1 MAAATDEPLTPV
13 PAAMLV
19 VGCGVAVLEGF
30 GAVVVG
36 LLARAVVS
44 APALLFQPQF
54 FQLSQ
59 LLFAAGIPQAPVRQ
73 PVEQHKLH
81 RAKATTIP

>member
-1 MAAATDEPLTPV
+1 LAASDEPLTPV

-19 VGCGVAVLEGF
+19 VGCGVAVLDGL

-36 LLARAVVS
+36 LLARAVS
-44 APALLFQPQF
+44 SLLFQPQF

-59 LLFAAGIPQAPVRQ
+59 LLLLADGQPQAPLRQ
-73 PVEQHKLH
+73 PVAQHKLQ
-81 RAKATTIP
+81 RARAATKPQ